1 MAKKVQVSE
10 AIQNKFNKPQFK
22 IGDAVYFIWLGNKQ
36 YGYVRKTKQTS
47 WGIQYTVESASGVKY
62 PCGIQIQ
69 GQKTHYNTGYIF
81 YDDTRSI
88 GNDECIKRIVP
99 TTYTRVYT
107 QPARTET
114 KSGDDDKSS
123 RRDASEN
130 SGKTKPARK
139 TRSSKPNDVAPSTA
153 GNGASNTGK
162 RKNTNT
168 ELDNA
173 IEKQRNFLSGFV
185 KKD

>member
-1 MAKKVQVSE
+1 MAKKAQVSE

-22 IGDAVYFIWLGNKQ
+22 IGDAVYFVWLGNKQ
-36 YGYVRKTKQTS
+36 YGYVRKTKQTN

-69 GQKTHYNTGYIF
+69 GQKTQYNTGYIF

-88 GNDECIKRIVP
+88 GNEECIKRVVP
-99 TTYTRVYT
+99 TTYTRLYE
-107 QPARTET
+107 QPARQET
-114 KSGDDDKSS
+114 KVGDDNKSSGRNATKTSRKDKSVRTKRS
-123 RRDASEN
+123 TESDA
-130 SGKTKPARK
+130 TP
-139 TRSSKPNDVAPSTA
+139 PSTA
-153 GNGASNTGK
+153 GNGNGNPRK